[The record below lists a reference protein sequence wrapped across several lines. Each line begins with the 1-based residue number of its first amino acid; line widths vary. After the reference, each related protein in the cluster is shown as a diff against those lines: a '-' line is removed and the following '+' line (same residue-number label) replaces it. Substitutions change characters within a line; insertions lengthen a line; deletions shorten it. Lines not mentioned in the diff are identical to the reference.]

1 MFVPL
6 STELCNLFLPC
17 LNKLKVQL
25 SLAQEELSSV
35 SVVISQE
42 DVCLAAGLRKGLLGR
57 ENGDGARGLNILHF

>member
-6 STELCNLFLPC
+6 STERCNLFLPC
-17 LNKLKVQL
+17 LNKLKIQL

>member
-17 LNKLKVQL
+17 LNKLKTQL

-35 SVVISQE
+35 SAIIAQE
-42 DVCLAAGLRKGLLGR
+42 DVCPAAGLGKGLLGK